1 MQAYI
6 ATVRGAEIH
15 VQISFPVSALT
26 MAPLP
31 GAQARCGC
39 GGTAEGNQ
47 TVLWD
52 ITQPSHSDP
61 TEKTLGGFG

>member
-47 TVLWD
+47 TVLWEHPGYYTAV
-52 ITQPSHSDP
+52 IVILLR
-61 TEKTLGGFG
+61 KL